1 MMDEVQLI
9 EGIRDALS
17 YSAQEVSVLD
27 VIKGLKDNTYQCFE
41 FETGFVIT
49 CIVQYDRKKA
59 LRLCLAKGLE
69 TDIAAVMSVMDSF
82 AQDMC
87 CDFIEVYGRKGWVR
101 QLKQYGYNEQYTVVI
116 KHIGGSNVEVQ

>member
-1 MMDEVQLI
+1 MMDEIQLI
-9 EGIRDALS
+9 EGIRDVLS

-27 VIKGLKDNTYQCFE
+27 IVQGLKDNTYQCFE
-41 FETGFVIT
+41 FNTGFVIT
-49 CIVQYDRKKA
+49 CIVKYDRKKA
-59 LRLCLAKGLE
+59 LRICLAKGLE
-69 TDIAAVMSVMDSF
+69 EDIASVMSVMDSF
-82 AQDMC
+82 AADSC